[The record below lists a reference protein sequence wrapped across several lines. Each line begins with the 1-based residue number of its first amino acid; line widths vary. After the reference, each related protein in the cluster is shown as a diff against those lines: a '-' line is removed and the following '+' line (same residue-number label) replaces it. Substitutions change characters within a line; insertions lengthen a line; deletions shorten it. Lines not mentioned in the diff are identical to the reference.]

1 MSRNTWGGSRSH
13 RGTGPSWLS
22 GSSPGPRVPRT
33 RRSQLPAGR
42 PKLVVPH
49 ECPRVLTTLLE
60 GPTSL
65 MLRERSS
72 HTGCPAVRNHLHAV
86 PRAQAGRDRGGEGG
100 VPQSTDRLSSWSRP
114 TVHLRPFVKASDD
127 VVGRWSPRRGPGGQG
142 QGQRAGIPC
151 LPSARLPLPW
161 PPAPALGAPAG
172 VQGAADRGARGDGPG
187 GGCEGSCHHPG
198 PGEPC
203 EGLRVSTDEKGLE
216 SRTQRKGLGRERRS
230 RACGRDAEVRSS
242 SSVVWFL
249 DGETRVPFRH
259 GERSQETGRS
269 RTWRRENRWDRV
281 PETGHDGLHAT
292 TGTCLSRIH
301 DLNPQSH
308 TQGTHWTPGR

>member
-65 MLRERSS
+65 MLRECSS

-142 QGQRAGIPC
+142 QGRAG
-151 LPSARLPLPW
+151 A
-161 PPAPALGAPAG
+161 
-172 VQGAADRGARGDGPG
+172 GAASWDPVSAQRTPASALATCACPRGSRWGAGCCGQGSAGGRAR
-187 GGCEGSCHHPG
+187 
-198 PGEPC
+198 
-203 EGLRVSTDEKGLE
+203 
-216 SRTQRKGLGRERRS
+216 
-230 RACGRDAEVRSS
+230 
-242 SSVVWFL
+242 
-249 DGETRVPFRH
+249 
-259 GERSQETGRS
+259 
-269 RTWRRENRWDRV
+269 RWV
-281 PETGHDGLHAT
+281 
-292 TGTCLSRIH
+292 
-301 DLNPQSH
+301 
-308 TQGTHWTPGR
+308 